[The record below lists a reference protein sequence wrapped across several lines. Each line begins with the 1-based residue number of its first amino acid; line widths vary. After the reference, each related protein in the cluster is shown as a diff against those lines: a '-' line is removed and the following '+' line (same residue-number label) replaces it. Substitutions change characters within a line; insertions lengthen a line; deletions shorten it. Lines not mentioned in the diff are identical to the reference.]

1 MSNRPGDVPRAGST
15 GGRSLHQDRPHYLA
29 RTGTDG
35 MPRKQ
40 LMLISTPV
48 ATSVPERRRTERVS
62 LRLAIFCIGVLSLGG
77 WALIIALV
85 LALY

>member
-1 MSNRPGDVPRAGST
+1 
-15 GGRSLHQDRPHYLA
+15 
-29 RTGTDG
+29 